1 MDGKNDID
9 VVVDNEGKDLEISP
23 VYEHLKVAKPEP
35 KEEKDKI
42 IIPEAIKDFDEKTV
56 EHPSEDYT
64 DPNNVH
70 IEGLEDAETSEDTE
84 NDNN

>member
-1 MDGKNDID
+1 MEGKNDIE

-42 IIPEAIKDFDEKTV
+42 IIPEEIKKVDNKD
-56 EHPSEDYT
+56 SEDT
-64 DPNNVH
+64 SSDDDN
-70 IEGLEDAETSEDTE
+70 SEDTE
-84 NDNN
+84 TNK

>member
-1 MDGKNDID
+1 MEAKNDIE

-42 IIPEAIKDFDEKTV
+42 IIPEEIKKVDNKD
-56 EHPSEDYT
+56 SEDT
-64 DPNNVH
+64 SSDDDN
-70 IEGLEDAETSEDTE
+70 SEDTE
-84 NDNN
+84 TNK